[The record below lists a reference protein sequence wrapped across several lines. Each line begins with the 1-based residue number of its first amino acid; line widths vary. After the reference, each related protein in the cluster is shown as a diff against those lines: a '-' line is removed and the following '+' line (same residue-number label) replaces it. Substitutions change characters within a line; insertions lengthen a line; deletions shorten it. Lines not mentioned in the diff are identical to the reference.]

1 MCRHI
6 LFRILMALVFSTA
19 LKAQVVLAP
28 IKNSPWPKRCFSAQD
43 STEAQQFIKNELKRL
58 HKKGYVLASVD
69 SLEPRGD
76 TLWIFLHQGLKW
88 NYVLLD
94 PFPSASGTPKKP
106 ERLTPKIWAELKE
119 KTLDELHKAGH
130 AQAAIQLRPKPDAL
144 SSTLLTIE
152 AIIEPGPALF
162 FDSVQCSP
170 NTVLAPKV
178 LQHLSGVYPQHPA
191 QLKQVEQ
198 GSRSLSS
205 VGLLPAGS
213 LAQLTQRSRKV
224 DVQWPLQKAKSNRF
238 SGILGLMPENNQTG
252 GFLITGELDL
262 ALDNLLGYTEK
273 ISLTWQRLQTATQQ
287 LKVQAAWPFL
297 FGTRLGWIGDFSLF
311 RIDSAFAQIE
321 GKTGL
326 SWKPSGMDLVAG
338 FVQIRQSSVA
348 PGAENPSLGWLQAS
362 TLSAGLHWQ
371 QKSLDDPITPRKGH
385 LFNLTAS
392 TGQRT
397 FQSDTIGDPN
407 TKLVLEFEAEAALI
421 RPVFK
426 RWVAFL
432 RTHAW
437 WLYSP
442 QLLMSETRRLG
453 GLHSLRGVDEES
465 LYATW
470 FAYANSEIRYV
481 FDPGSWFQLF
491 VDAGRFGLD
500 LNQSKRSQWQ
510 LGMGAGL
517 TFLTPAGSF
526 SVLYALGIVPGEAA
540 GFGQSKIHIGYQA
553 RW

>member
-19 LKAQVVLAP
+19 
-28 IKNSPWPKRCFSAQD
+28 
-43 STEAQQFIKNELKRL
+43 
-58 HKKGYVLASVD
+58 
-69 SLEPRGD
+69 
-76 TLWIFLHQGLKW
+76 
-88 NYVLLD
+88 
-94 PFPSASGTPKKP
+94 
-106 ERLTPKIWAELKE
+106 
-119 KTLDELHKAGH
+119 
-130 AQAAIQLRPKPDAL
+130 
-144 SSTLLTIE
+144 
-152 AIIEPGPALF
+152 
-162 FDSVQCSP
+162 
-170 NTVLAPKV
+170 
-178 LQHLSGVYPQHPA
+178 
-191 QLKQVEQ
+191 
-198 GSRSLSS
+198 
-205 VGLLPAGS
+205 
-213 LAQLTQRSRKV
+213 
-224 DVQWPLQKAKSNRF
+224 
-238 SGILGLMPENNQTG
+238 
-252 GFLITGELDL
+252 
-262 ALDNLLGYTEK
+262 
-273 ISLTWQRLQTATQQ
+273 
-287 LKVQAAWPFL
+287 
-297 FGTRLGWIGDFSLF
+297 
-311 RIDSAFAQIE
+311 
-321 GKTGL
+321 
-326 SWKPSGMDLVAG
+326 
-338 FVQIRQSSVA
+338 
-348 PGAENPSLGWLQAS
+348 
-362 TLSAGLHWQ
+362 
-371 QKSLDDPITPRKGH
+371 
-385 LFNLTAS
+385 
-392 TGQRT
+392 
-397 FQSDTIGDPN
+397 
-407 TKLVLEFEAEAALI
+407 ALI

-432 RTHAW
+432 RTQAW